1 MGGSFGSWLTNFCK
15 KSLTN
20 VAISWARDNLPELV
34 SNLASNAM
42 NKFAIKIRGK
52 GAVRQGKRF
61 DLFISNDDMN
71 DIIKIMKSLEGT
83 DVLSNDITETVK

>member
-1 MGGSFGSWLTNFCK
+1 
-15 KSLTN
+15 
-20 VAISWARDNLPELV
+20 
-34 SNLASNAM
+34 M

-52 GAVRQGKRF
+52 GAVRPGKRF

-83 DVLSNDITETVK
+83 DVLSNDITEAGK